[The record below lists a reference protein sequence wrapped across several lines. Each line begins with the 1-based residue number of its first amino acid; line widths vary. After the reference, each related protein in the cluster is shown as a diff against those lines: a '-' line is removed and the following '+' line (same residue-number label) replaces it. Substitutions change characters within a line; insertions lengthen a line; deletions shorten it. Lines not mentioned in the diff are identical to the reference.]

1 MPDTYRQ
8 TQSQTILFVDD
19 DFEALDTWAKGLQEC
34 SPNYTVLKADTVKAA
49 LDVCCDRQIDCVVLD
64 LDMDE
69 ASGFEV
75 LLSLVPDREHREN
88 PVVVLTRLI
97 NPTLHELAVE
107 YGAQACLVKRR
118 TSPQLLHQAIRT
130 AIASVHSHPH

>member
-1 MPDTYRQ
+1 MTRPSGRV
-8 TQSQTILFVDD
+8 L
-19 DFEALDTWAKGLQEC
+19 ALGSD
-34 SPNYTVLKADTVKAA
+34 SSIISVLPA
-49 LDVCCDRQIDCVVLD
+49 LICCERQINCVVLD

-88 PVVVLTRLI
+88 AVVVLTRLI

-107 YGAQACLVKRR
+107 YGAQACLVKRH
-118 TSPQLLHQAIRT
+118 TSPQLLHQAIQT
-130 AIASVHSHPH
+130 AIASVHSHAH